1 MGIGASAGGLEALQQ
16 LFDKLPPDTDL
27 AFVVVQHLSSD
38 FKSLMDEIP
47 ANLVEDSFTLSCQH
61 QFLVR
66 FDDEDSA
73 LRASR
78 RDIHIT
84 CDRGVCDRVEFE
96 P

>member
-27 AFVVVQHLSSD
+27 AFVVVQHFSSD

-47 ANLVEDSFTLSCQH
+47 ANLVEDSFALSCQH